1 MEDKTFK
8 LPLEFGEETVQ
19 EDGRFLSIAKIEK
32 DNQDFWAIY
41 QAKKTELRKAG
52 ITITKDDDG
61 NWICKRLRDD
71 NNKIE
76 ESLAIS
82 SELEIKS
89 PEGLD
94 YFPYQKAGIEFASKR
109 SATLIADEMGLGKTI
124 QAIGV
129 INAVQ
134 LQTVLIVVPASVKIN
149 WYKECKTWLVEPRNI
164 KTIENGKDEF
174 PSDPDIVIINYD
186 LLNKF
191 ATEIKQRYW
200 SLVIFDECHKIKN
213 PKAKRTKVA
222 LAIQASKKIALTG
235 TPIPNKPVELQ
246 PIAGYLMP
254 SVFGHWFNFVYKYC
268 GAYRMSIGR
277 GRTVLNTDGATNLDE
292 LQKTLR
298 STIMLRRLKKEVL
311 TELPDKIRQVIVLG
325 KDDFGVE
332 LENEYTALSDAVSE
346 TYSNDIPFDKMS
358 GVRHDM
364 ALKKVDHV
372 VEHVSSIDHQVVVFA
387 HHKAVIA
394 GIKEGLETNGK
405 SVVTLTGDM
414 NTKDREVSIETF
426 QAGEADV
433 FIGSIQAAGV
443 GITLTSASH
452 VVFAE
457 MDWVPAN
464 MNQAED
470 RCHRIGQKESV
481 LIQHI
486 VVDGSIDAKLAE
498 TLVRKQKIADKG
510 LDNPDMQNIT
520 IEEIAPNSGEVE
532 KLYKGKKL
540 KPMPEDVVLAMK
552 KCISHLS
559 DRCDGANQEDGKGF
573 NSFDSGF
580 GNSIN
585 NVDKWTLPIQHAVKK
600 MLKKYKGQLK
610 DTDLEVEFAKIYS

>member
-1 MEDKTFK
+1 M
-8 LPLEFGEETVQ
+8 
-19 EDGRFLSIAKIEK
+19 
-32 DNQDFWAIY
+32 
-41 QAKKTELRKAG
+41 
-52 ITITKDDDG
+52 
-61 NWICKRLRDD
+61 C
-71 NNKIE
+71 
-76 ESLAIS
+76 LA
-82 SELEIKS
+82 
-89 PEGLD
+89 
-94 YFPYQKAGIEFASKR
+94 
-109 SATLIADEMGLGKTI
+109 
-124 QAIGV
+124 
-129 INAVQ
+129 
-134 LQTVLIVVPASVKIN
+134 
-149 WYKECKTWLVEPRNI
+149 
-164 KTIENGKDEF
+164 
-174 PSDPDIVIINYD
+174 
-186 LLNKF
+186 
-191 ATEIKQRYW
+191 
-200 SLVIFDECHKIKN
+200 
-213 PKAKRTKVA
+213 
-222 LAIQASKKIALTG
+222 
-235 TPIPNKPVELQ
+235 
-246 PIAGYLMP
+246 
-254 SVFGHWFNFVYKYC
+254 
-268 GAYRMSIGR
+268 
-277 GRTVLNTDGATNLDE
+277 
-292 LQKTLR
+292 
-298 STIMLRRLKKEVL
+298 
-311 TELPDKIRQVIVLG
+311 
-325 KDDFGVE
+325 
-332 LENEYTALSDAVSE
+332 
-346 TYSNDIPFDKMS
+346 
-358 GVRHDM
+358 
-364 ALKKVDHV
+364 
-372 VEHVSSIDHQVVVFA
+372 
-387 HHKAVIA
+387 
-394 GIKEGLETNGK
+394 
-405 SVVTLTGDM
+405 VTLTGDM

-600 MLKKYKGQLK
+600 MLKKYKGQFEETNLK
-610 DTDLEVEFAKIYS
+610 VLKSIPNSMIVVLGKFFMYRLT